1 MKESNIQ
8 NAIRLKLSALRNNLM
23 LRYTVGNFL
32 TMDGRHVAVGQPGVS
47 DLIGITAHVVTQEDV
62 GRTIGIFT
70 AMETKQIK
78 DNTKKQRKESQ
89 GNFLARVNA
98 LGGIAGIVRS
108 EEDALSMVSGKW
120 NSQPV
125 LMAPEHKHPQ

>member
-8 NAIRLKLSALRNNLM
+8 NTIRLKLSALRNNLM

-70 AMETKQIK
+70 AMETKKIK
-78 DNTKKQRKESQ
+78 DNTEKQRKESQ